1 MFFLFADSQGIEMQ
15 MASGVDK
22 VFIVVKI
29 FDYLSLK
36 LDALYAFDFQLPL
49 FFSVARGSQVCST
62 SCDGYEHKQN
72 GGWLPLEASAEDL
85 SSGFLFILITYPF
98 LHSVKIAGIFLRNLL
113 RMQVV
118 YPILRKY
125 EAAPSAPR
133 LKLVSHYDLKSLFS
147 VEDVKLSPWMDG
159 M

>member
-1 MFFLFADSQGIEMQ
+1 MFMFFLFADSQGIEMQ

-29 FDYLSLK
+29 FDYFFLK
-36 LDALYAFDFQLPL
+36 LEAFDFPLPL

-85 SSGFLFILITYPF
+85 SSGFIFVLIIYPF
-98 LHSVKIAGIFLRNLL
+98 LHSVKIAGVFLRNLL

-133 LKLVSHYDLKSLFS
+133 LKLVSYYDLKSLFS